1 MSDSARGPAIH
12 ACQLGYLC
20 DSRKRIALAVE
31 VAGGLAGGA
40 AGFEIQDM
48 SRIDAQALDGRE
60 SWKTVFRGPLSAHA
74 GPMGAY
80 LVGDFS
86 DLRSP
91 GVYRAALP
99 GRAGFSYPFV
109 ISDGAFSRL
118 PSLFLDYV
126 HSRRC
131 GDFEDEL
138 RGPCHLD
145 DGRRSDTGEQADAA
159 GGWHDAGDLRK
170 WMATTT
176 LPILSFFELR
186 SRLAFSRNNWRERP
200 HEDDLLAEAAWG
212 LRWILKM
219 QDPATGMF
227 FEDVGGGVE
236 SGREPGASWWSE
248 NHAGCCADNAGNYFS
263 DNRPASGDERM
274 VRARYN
280 PIAQYVNATILLDA
294 IEQFHAHYPAFSA
307 LCREAALRCWT
318 FMKARRRDEFHGW
331 TSVLSWRLLAALRLH
346 AMGVVA
352 ESEVAALVSVLLD
365 LQSREGGFWFMDT
378 GRTEPYR
385 GIVNAAQPSI
395 ALSAFIENDYEHP
408 LAAQARDSLE
418 RHWESF
424 AAPLL
429 ATNPFGMMPYGLY
442 RSPRAGEDVYHEAS
456 GPGMGGLCY
465 RFFMPASAHGA
476 ASAHG
481 VVNHGLASHWTSW
494 AHAFS
499 SLARVLERR
508 DCRHAAF
515 DQLAWLM
522 GNNPLNA
529 SAVSGVGYLNVV
541 PYSNFQ
547 GPMPGG
553 FCNGPR
559 GRPDD
564 SMEADLE
571 GTIQWS
577 TGEYWMVP
585 LANSL
590 LALAG
595 LIPMGVL
602 PSKKLGAR

>member
-1 MSDSARGPAIH
+1 MSDPTRRPGTGPAIH
-12 ACQLGYLC
+12 ASQLGYLC
-20 DSRKRIALAVE
+20 DARKRVTLALETAKGP
-31 VAGGLAGGA
+31 ADKGP

-48 SRIDAQALDGRE
+48 SRIDAEALEGRE
-60 SWKTVFRGPLSAHA
+60 SWKTVFRGPLRAHS
-74 GPMGAY
+74 GPMGEY

-86 DLRSP
+86 ELRAP
-91 GVYRAALP
+91 GVYRAVLP
-99 GRAGFSYPFV
+99 GRGGFSFPFV
-109 ISDGAFSRL
+109 ISDGAYSRL
-118 PSLFLDYV
+118 PSLLLDYV

-145 DGRRSDTGEQADAA
+145 DGVRSDSGEQVDAA

-176 LPILSFFELR
+176 LPILGFFELR

-219 QDPATGMF
+219 QDPPTGMF
-227 FEDVGGGVE
+227 FEDVGGGGE
-236 SGREPGASWWSE
+236 ARRTPGASWWHE
-248 NHAGCCADNAGNYFS
+248 NHAGCYADNEGNVFT
-263 DNRPASGDERM
+263 DNRRSSGDERV
-274 VRARYN
+274 VRVQYN
-280 PIAQYVNATILLDA
+280 PIVQYVNTTILMDA
-294 IEQFHAHYPAFSA
+294 VEHFHAHYPAFST
-307 LCREAALRCWT
+307 LCREAAVRCWL
-318 FMKARRRDEFHGW
+318 FMKGRRRDEFHGW

-365 LQSREGGFWFMDT
+365 LQSREGGFWFMDSR
-378 GRTEPYR
+378 RTEPYR
-385 GIVNAAQPSI
+385 GIVNSAQPAL
-395 ALSAFIENDYEHP
+395 ALSAFIERDYEHP

-418 RHWESF
+418 RHWERF
-424 AAPLL
+424 ASPLL
-429 ATNPFGMMPYGLY
+429 ATNPFGFMPYGLY
-442 RSPRAGEDVYHEAS
+442 RSPRPGDDVYHEL
-456 GPGMGGLCY
+456 GDPGMSGLRY
-465 RFFMPASAHGA
+465 RFFMPARAPGEA
-476 ASAHG
+476 
-481 VVNHGLASHWTSW
+481 NHGLASHWTSW
-494 AHAFS
+494 AHALS
-499 SLARVLERR
+499 ALARVLERR

-529 SAVSGVGYLNVV
+529 SAISGVGFRNVV

-547 GPMPGG
+547 GTMPGG

-559 GRPDD
+559 GMPDD
-564 SMEADLE
+564 SMEVDLD

-577 TGEYWMVP
+577 SGEYWMAP
-585 LANSL
+585 LANAL
-590 LALAG
+590 LALAD
-595 LIPMGVL
+595 LIPTGVL